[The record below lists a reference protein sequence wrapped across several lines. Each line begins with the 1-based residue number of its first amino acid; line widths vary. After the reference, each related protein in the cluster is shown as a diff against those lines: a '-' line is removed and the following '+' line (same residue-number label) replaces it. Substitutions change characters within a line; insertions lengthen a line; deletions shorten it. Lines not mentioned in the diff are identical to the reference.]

1 MRWET
6 TLLAAHARTRTSSR
20 KGQVNTGANILGS
33 LFKIGRHQAKEM
45 HF

>member
-1 MRWET
+1 MFLLSAQARRR
-6 TLLAAHARTRTSSR
+6 TLSR

-33 LFKIGRHQAKEM
+33 LFKIGRHQVKKM